1 MGRKPIFTNDEVL
14 KAIHDRLIRR
24 GTPPTVRELQRAL
37 GAGSTRTVLRYLRL
51 LEEKGDIKR
60 WAGARGIKPLRPAK
74 RGLET
79 IPVPLVGEVPA
90 GPLMTAEQNVE
101 GWMRLPRELAR
112 PTEGKL
118 FLLRVRGNSMNKATV
133 HGDRIEDGDLVL
145 VHQQSTSEPGDVVV
159 AYIDGEAT
167 IKRLAQAGE
176 YFVLRPESNTPK
188 KYHPIIVGEDFRS
201 LGVVRRVLKKGSELL
216 GIIEE

>member
-1 MGRKPIFTNDEVL
+1 MGRKPNFTRDEVL
-14 KAIHDRLIRR
+14 QAIRGWLVRR
-24 GTPPTVRELQRAL
+24 GTPPTVRELKRTL

-51 LEEKGDIKR
+51 LEEHGDIRR
-60 WAGARGIKPLRPAK
+60 WAGARGIKLLRPAK

-101 GWMRLPRELAR
+101 GWIRLPREVTKST
-112 PTEGKL
+112 PGKL
-118 FLLRVRGNSMNKATV
+118 FLLRVRGDSMNKATV

-145 VHQQSTSEPGDVVV
+145 VQQQTAAEPGDVVV

-167 IKRLAQAGE
+167 IKRLALAGE
-176 YFVLRPESNTPK
+176 YFVLRPESRSSTH
-188 KYHPIIVGEDFRS
+188 HPIVVGEGFRN
-201 LGVVRRVLKKGSELL
+201 LGVVRRVLKKGSELF
-216 GIIEE
+216 GIIQE

>member
-1 MGRKPIFTNDEVL
+1 MGRKPIFTIDEVL
-14 KAIHDRLIRR
+14 KAIHDRLVRR

-60 WAGARGIKPLRPAK
+60 WAGARGMKTLRPMK

-90 GPLMTAEQNVE
+90 GPLMTAAQNVE
-101 GWMRLPRELAR
+101 GWIRLPRELAKPR
-112 PTEGKL
+112 DGRL
-118 FLLRVRGNSMNKATV
+118 FLLRVRGDSMNRATIS
-133 HGDRIEDGDLVL
+133 GDSIEDGDVVL
-145 VHQQSTSEPGDVVV
+145 VHQQSTAQLGEVVV

-167 IKRLAQAGE
+167 IKRLAIAGDF
-176 YFVLRPESNTPK
+176 YVLRPESKNPK
-188 KYHPIIVGEDFRS
+188 HLPIVVGEGFRT

-216 GIIEE
+216 GIIAE